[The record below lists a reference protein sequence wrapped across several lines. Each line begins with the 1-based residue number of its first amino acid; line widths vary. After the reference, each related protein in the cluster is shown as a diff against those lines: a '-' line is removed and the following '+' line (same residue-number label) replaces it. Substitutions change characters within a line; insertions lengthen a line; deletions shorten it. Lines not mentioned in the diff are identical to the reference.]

1 MIGYSRDP
9 HYLPAIKGEIFKTSL
24 TAIKAQ
30 RELGWLAKTDF
41 AAGLKT
47 TMDFYK
53 NFSQA
58 V

>member
-24 TAIKAQ
+24 TATKAQ
-30 RELGWLAKTDF
+30 KELGWLAKTDF
-41 AAGLKT
+41 DAGLKT
-47 TMDFYK
+47 TVAFFK